1 MTRLVFASLSLI
13 AALTACGEPAHLQ
26 YDYSRSYEAAFSAQ
40 ADRTRPAAANA
51 IYELNG
57 VEGLEIRARAQEN
70 TTDAESGEAEYVDQV
85 TQ

>member
-1 MTRLVFASLSLI
+1 MTRLVFASLALV
-13 AALTACGEPAHLQ
+13 AVLTACGQPTHLQ
-26 YDYSRSYEAAFSAQ
+26 YDYARSYEAAFSAQ

-70 TTDAESGEAEYVDQV
+70 ATNAESGEAEYVDEV
-85 TQ
+85 AP